1 MKNKSIYVLIIISLT
16 IFVFSGCGHK
26 KNKQDAKQETP
37 EALQESK
44 LDIIS
49 YSRSGNDLVEKLYR
63 ELAGKST
70 ELQKLGADLDEYN
83 DKLDNVNELF
93 SKYNGKSDSYYSSAG
108 NMANSISDSLLRKK
122 MKTFIS
128 TSIDKYDK
136 KTAELNAL
144 LKLIS
149 QSNANLRDVHTVLKI
164 VLTLPEIEKY
174 QNDKL
179 PSNNEFKQLTKEQE
193 KIIEEVKKLTP
204 QYE

>member
-1 MKNKSIYVLIIISLT
+1 MKNTSIYVLIFISLT
-16 IFVFSGCGHK
+16 IFVSSGCGPK

-49 YSRSGNDLVEKLYR
+49 YSRSASDLAEKLYR
-63 ELAGKST
+63 ELAEKSP
-70 ELQKLGADLDEYN
+70 ELQKLGADLDAYN

-93 SKYNGKSDSYYSSAG
+93 SRYNGKSVSYYSSAR
-108 NMANSISDSLLRKK
+108 NMVNSISDSLLRKK
-122 MKTFIS
+122 INEFILKS
-128 TSIDKYDK
+128 KDKYDK
-136 KTAELNAL
+136 KTSELNAL

-149 QSNANLRDVHTVLKI
+149 QNNTNLHDVHTVLKI
-164 VLTLPEIEKY
+164 LLTLLEIEKY

-179 PSNNEFKQLTKEQE
+179 PSNNEFKKLTKEQE
-193 KIIEEVKKLTP
+193 KIVEDIKKLTP

>member
-1 MKNKSIYVLIIISLT
+1 MKKTSIYVFILISLT

-49 YSRSGNDLVEKLYR
+49 YSRSGNDLAEKLYR
-63 ELAGKST
+63 ELAGKSP
-70 ELQKLGADLDEYN
+70 ELQKLGADLDAYN

-93 SKYNGKSDSYYSSAG
+93 NRYNSKSNIYYSSAV
-108 NMANSISDSLLRKK
+108 NMANSISDSLLSKK
-122 MKTFIS
+122 MNALIL
-128 TSIDKYDK
+128 TSKDKYDK
-136 KTAELNAL
+136 KTSDLNAL

-149 QSNANLRDVHTVLKI
+149 QNNANLQDIHTVLKI

-179 PSNNEFKQLTKEQE
+179 PSNNEFKELTKEQE
-193 KIIEEVKKLTP
+193 KIIEEIKKLTP